1 MFVETYLPTLVIN
14 LMILGKR
21 EIERQQNFVKNRIWE
36 SAVMSYVENN
46 EICLIQRELTSEL
59 NRS

>member
-1 MFVETYLPTLVIN
+1 MFFETYLPTLVIN

-21 EIERQQNFVKNRIWE
+21 EIKRQQNFVKNRIWE
-36 SAVMSYVENN
+36 SAVMSCVENN

>member
-14 LMILGKR
+14 LMTLGKR
-21 EIERQQNFVKNRIWE
+21 KIERQQNFAKNRIWE
-36 SAVMSYVENN
+36 SCVENN
-46 EICLIQRELTSEL
+46 EICLIQLALTSEL